1 LAVREGLKPSP
12 SLFPNEK
19 LPINTKSGAIAPQG
33 DIMSKQIKYA
43 YKRHNTWVYRRTYP
57 QHLQHILGSSLKQSL
72 KTADAKTAKARVAEL
87 NQTFTNIVK
96 EAEQNV
102 SANIGKASANS
113 TDHSVRVPVA
123 RPRYHHA
130 RLVGERLVKDLAAA
144 YLTCQSERLR
154 PGSYKAVRFATEL
167 LVSHLGTHELGDITQ
182 VQGREVLSLITQ
194 LSPNIRK
201 YCKGQ
206 SASLTQLASLSARLE
221 PGHTLAP
228 QTQGRIWKHMLQVFD
243 WCVEQGELTAN
254 PWEHLTIREKPEVYP
269 HKVLTDEQVVTLLQ
283 AKDRVLSSA
292 LLFGLLTGMRS
303 GEICGLLA
311 SDVIS
316 KGNLGRFIQIQPNE
330 HRQLKSRAA
339 EREVPLH
346 AKLEQLLDK
355 SLPQQGRLFPTLNVD
370 KVVKAYAKLLITY
383 PTLTGTVFHSTRKW
397 FITQCE
403 RTGVPEHYTA
413 TLVGHHTARSANKL
427 TYALYSGGIS
437 DAQKREIVD
446 GIRLPVSSSNGEG
459 TS

>member
-1 LAVREGLKPSP
+1 
-12 SLFPNEK
+12 
-19 LPINTKSGAIAPQG
+19 
-33 DIMSKQIKYA
+33 MSTQIKYA

-96 EAEQNV
+96 EADQHV
-102 SANIGKASANS
+102 SADTGQTSAIIP
-113 TDHSVRVPVA
+113 TACGAYADPRPGIK
-123 RPRYHHA
+123 RPRYQPV
-130 RLVGERLVKDLAAA
+130 RLLGDRRLAEVATE
-144 YLTCQSERLR
+144 YLTHQSERLR
-154 PGSYKAVRFATEL
+154 PGSFKAVRFATEL
-167 LVSHLGTHELGDITQ
+167 LVSYLGASKLGDITPA
-182 VQGREVLSLITQ
+182 QGREMLALIVQ
-194 LSPNIRK
+194 LSPNVRK
-201 YCKGQ
+201 YSNGQ
-206 SASLTQLASLSARLE
+206 SASLTQLASLSAKLE
-221 PGHTLAP
+221 PGHSLAP
-228 QTQGRIWKHMLQVFD
+228 QTQARIWKHMLQVFD
-243 WCVEQGELTAN
+243 WNVEQGELTAN
-254 PWEHLTIREKPEVYP
+254 PWEHLTIREKPAVNP

-316 KGNLGRFIQIQPNE
+316 KGNLGRFICIQPNE
-330 HRQLKSRAA
+330 VRQLKSKAA

-346 AKLEQLLDK
+346 SKLEQQLDTA
-355 SLPQQGRLFPTLNVD
+355 LPKTGRLFPTLTVD
-370 KVVKAYAKLLITY
+370 KVVKAYARLRQTY

-397 FITQCE
+397 FITQSE

-413 TLVGHHTARSANKL
+413 TLVGHHSARSTNKL

-437 DAQKREIVD
+437 DAQKRDIVD
-446 GIRLPVSSSNGEG
+446 GIKLPDCDGLS
-459 TS
+459 

>member
-1 LAVREGLKPSP
+1 
-12 SLFPNEK
+12 
-19 LPINTKSGAIAPQG
+19 
-33 DIMSKQIKYA
+33 MSTQIKYA

-57 QHLQHILGSSLKQSL
+57 QHLQHILGSSLKQSV

-96 EAEQNV
+96 EAEQHV
-102 SANIGKASANS
+102 SANTGQTGAIIS
-113 TDHSVRVPVA
+113 TSSGAAADPRPCIE

-130 RLVGERLVKDLAAA
+130 RFVGERLVKDLAVE
-144 YLTCQSERLR
+144 YLTYQSERLR
-154 PGSYKAVRFATEL
+154 PGSFKAIRFATEL
-167 LVSHLGTHELGDITQ
+167 LVSHLGTNKLGDITQ
-182 VQGREVLSLITQ
+182 AQGREVLSLIAQ
-194 LSPNIRK
+194 LSPNVRK
-201 YCKGQ
+201 YAK
-206 SASLTQLASLSARLE
+206 AKEAILIQLAKLSAELE
-221 PGHTLAP
+221 PGVALAP
-228 QTQGRIWKHMLQVFD
+228 QTQGRIWKHMLQVLD
-243 WCVEQGELTAN
+243 WCVEQGEISAN
-254 PWEHLTIREKPEVYP
+254 PWEHLTIREKPEVSP

-316 KGNLGRFIQIQPNE
+316 KGNLGRFVRIQPNE
-330 HRQLKSRAA
+330 HRQLKSKAA

-346 AKLEQLLDK
+346 TKLEQLLDT
-355 SLPQQGRLFPTLNVD
+355 SLPQQGRLFPTLTVD
-370 KVVKAYAKLLITY
+370 KVVKAYAKLRITC
-383 PTLTGTVFHSTRKW
+383 PSLTGTVFHSTRKW

-413 TLVGHHTARSANKL
+413 TLVGHHSARSTNKL

-446 GIRLPVSSSNGEG
+446 GIRLPDWEG

>member
-1 LAVREGLKPSP
+1 
-12 SLFPNEK
+12 
-19 LPINTKSGAIAPQG
+19 
-33 DIMSKQIKYA
+33 MSTQIKYA

-57 QHLQHILGSSLKQSL
+57 QHLQPVLGSSLKQSL

-87 NQTFTNIVK
+87 NQTFTYIIK
-96 EAEQNV
+96 EAEQHV
-102 SANIGKASANS
+102 SANTGQTSAIIPTACGTA
-113 TDHSVRVPVA
+113 TDPRPCIE
-123 RPRYHHA
+123 RPRYQPV
-130 RLVGERLVKDLAAA
+130 RLLGDRRLAEVATE
-144 YLTCQSERLR
+144 YLTHQSERLR
-154 PGSYKAVRFATEL
+154 PGSFKAVCFATEL
-167 LVSHLGTHELGDITQ
+167 LVSHLGTTKLGDITQ
-182 VQGREVLSLITQ
+182 AQGREVLSLITQ
-194 LSPNIRK
+194 LSPNVRK
-201 YCKGQ
+201 HSQAKGT
-206 SASLTQLASLSARLE
+206 SLTQLAKLSAVFE

-228 QTQGRIWKHMLQVFD
+228 QTQGRIWKHMLQLFE
-243 WCVEQGELTAN
+243 WCVEQGELTTN

-269 HKVLTDEQVVTLLQ
+269 HKVLTDDQVATLLQ

-311 SDVIS
+311 TDIVS

-330 HRQLKSRAA
+330 HRQLKSKAA

-346 AKLEQLLDK
+346 AKLEQLLDA
-355 SLPQQGRLFPTLNVD
+355 SLPKQGRLFLTLTVD
-370 KVVKAYAKLLITY
+370 KVVKAYAKLRIAY
-383 PTLTGTVFHSTRKW
+383 PNLTGTVFHSTRKW

-413 TLVGHHTARSANKL
+413 TLVGHHSARSTNKL

-437 DAQKREIVD
+437 DAQKREVVD
-446 GIRLPVSSSNGEG
+446 GIRLPDWEG

>member
-1 LAVREGLKPSP
+1 
-12 SLFPNEK
+12 
-19 LPINTKSGAIAPQG
+19 
-33 DIMSKQIKYA
+33 MSTQIKYA

-57 QHLQHILGSSLKQSL
+57 QNLQPLLGSSLKQSL

-87 NQTFTNIVK
+87 NQTYTNIIK
-96 EAEQNV
+96 EAEQHV
-102 SANIGKASANS
+102 SANTGKASANS
-113 TDHSVRVPVA
+113 TDNSVRVPVA

-130 RLVGERLVKDLAAA
+130 RFVGERLVKDLAAE
-144 YLTCQSERLR
+144 YLTYQSERLR
-154 PGSYKAVRFATEL
+154 PGSLKAVRFATEL
-167 LVSHLGTHELGDITQ
+167 LVSHLGGTKAGDITQ
-182 VQGREVLSLITQ
+182 AQGREVLTLITQ
-194 LSPNIRK
+194 LSPNVRK
-201 YCKGQ
+201 HSQAKGI
-206 SASLTQLASLSARLE
+206 SLTQLAELSAELE
-221 PGHTLAP
+221 PGRTLAP

-243 WCVEQGELTAN
+243 WCVEQGELSSN

-269 HKVLTDEQVVTLLQ
+269 HKVLTDDQVVTLLQ

-311 SDVIS
+311 SDIIS
-316 KGNLGRFIQIQPNE
+316 KGNLGRFIRIQPNE
-330 HRQLKSRAA
+330 HRQLKSKAA

-346 AKLEQLLDK
+346 SKLEQLLDT
-355 SLPQQGRLFPTLNVD
+355 SLPNKGRLFPTLSVD
-370 KVVKAYAKLLITY
+370 KVVKAYAKLWQTY
-383 PTLTGTVFHSTRKW
+383 PNLTGTVFHSTRKW

-413 TLVGHHTARSANKL
+413 TLVGHHSARSANKL

-446 GIRLPVSSSNGEG
+446 GIRLPGLSKECEG

>member
-1 LAVREGLKPSP
+1 
-12 SLFPNEK
+12 LFPNEK
-19 LPINTKSGAIAPQG
+19 LPINTKSGAIAPIG
-33 DIMSKQIKYA
+33 DSMSTQIKYA

-57 QHLQHILGSSLKQSL
+57 QYLQHLLGSSLKQSL

-102 SANIGKASANS
+102 SANTGKASANS
-113 TDHSVRVPVA
+113 TDNSVRVPVA

-130 RLVGERLVKDLAAA
+130 CLVGERLVKDLAAE
-144 YLTCQSERLR
+144 YLTYQSERLR

-167 LVSHLGTHELGDITQ
+167 LVSHLGTTKLGDITQ
-182 VQGREVLSLITQ
+182 AQGREVLSLIAQ
-194 LSPNIRK
+194 LSPNVRK
-201 YCKGQ
+201 HSQAKG
-206 SASLTQLASLSARLE
+206 ASLTQLAKLSAELE

-243 WCVEQGELTAN
+243 WCVEQGELSTN
-254 PWEHLTIREKPEVYP
+254 SWEHLTIRERPEVYP
-269 HKVLTDEQVVTLLQ
+269 HKVLTDEQVVILLQ

-311 SDVIS
+311 SDVIR
-316 KGNLGRFIQIQPNE
+316 KGNLGRFIRIQPNE
-330 HRQLKSRAA
+330 YRQLKSKAA

-346 AKLEQLLDK
+346 AKLEQILDA
-355 SLPQQGRLFPTLNVD
+355 SLPKQGRLFPTLTVD
-370 KVVKAYAKLLITY
+370 KVVKAYAKLRIIH
-383 PTLTGTVFHSTRKW
+383 PNLTGTVFHSTRKW

-413 TLVGHHTARSANKL
+413 TLVGHHSARSANKL

-446 GIRLPVSSSNGEG
+446 GIRLPDWEG